1 VALHDLEVEN
11 IVSGKRKLED
21 NKPLYPGLMRKIR
34 RQALKDYL
42 LFPALTGPLFPLT
55 FAGNAVAN
63 LVRNVWAFN
72 IIFCGHFPAGVETF
86 TEEECRDGEDGQET
100 RGHWYYRQ
108 VLGSA
113 NISGG
118 PLFHVMSGNLSHQIE
133 HHLFPDL
140 PARRY
145 PEVAEEVKEICQRYG
160 LPYNTGPLHKQV
172 GSVVAKICRLALPGR
187 RTPKAT
193 PAAGSDVAAAAA

>member
-1 VALHDLEVEN
+1 
-11 IVSGKRKLED
+11 
-21 NKPLYPGLMRKIR
+21 
-34 RQALKDYL
+34 
-42 LFPALTGPLFPLT
+42 
-55 FAGNAVAN
+55 
-63 LVRNVWAFN
+63 
-72 IIFCGHFPAGVETF
+72 
-86 TEEECRDGEDGQET
+86 
-100 RGHWYYRQ
+100 
-108 VLGSA
+108 
-113 NISGG
+113 
-118 PLFHVMSGNLSHQIE
+118 MSGNLSHQIE